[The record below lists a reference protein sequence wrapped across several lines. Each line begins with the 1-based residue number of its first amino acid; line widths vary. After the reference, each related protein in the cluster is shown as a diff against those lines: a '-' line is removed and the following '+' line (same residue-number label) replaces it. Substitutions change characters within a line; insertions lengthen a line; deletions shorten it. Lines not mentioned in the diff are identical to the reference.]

1 MAQAL
6 SGSLCPV
13 SAGVVA
19 FCNPISGDII
29 DMLFSSLMSLSY
41 AESGIIELDALRQ
54 ALPSTPEDVL
64 NQFYADHGRNCAFQN
79 QYGHLDINCI
89 EWQLKRVPAEQIIS
103 CTVWREFQNW
113 CDSVAERVNGFATKG
128 WNCIDVR
135 SDVRLSWEC
144 ERTWIRP
151 PILLSGAFAPS
162 ASGLHLVEG
171 HTRIGLLRGLI
182 AADVLSGTSE
192 HLVWIGRVR
201 GS

>member
-1 MAQAL
+1 
-6 SGSLCPV
+6 
-13 SAGVVA
+13 
-19 FCNPISGDII
+19 
-29 DMLFSSLMSLSY
+29 MLFSLLMSLSY

-79 QYGHLDINCI
+79 QYGHLDINRI

-151 PILLSGAFAPS
+151 PILLSGAFAPLPQGYILS
-162 ASGLHLVEG
+162 KDILGSDCLEGSLRRTYCPVRQSTSSGLEECAALNCALSIHCPLLVSS
-171 HTRIGLLRGLI
+171 GLLPTLDRSI
-182 AADVLSGTSE
+182 
-192 HLVWIGRVR
+192 
-201 GS
+201 